1 VRGWPEHAEV
11 AVSSAQRAIVGR
23 EAEALAARSLARSG
37 WVILSRNLRLGRLE
51 VDLLARDP
59 RGLLAAI
66 EVRRRGSVGAASP
79 SELLGARKMR
89 ALRRQRAHLPEG
101 CRIDLLLVLGSPG
114 RERLRLVRG
123 VA

>member
-1 VRGWPEHAEV
+1 MATR
-11 AVSSAQRAIVGR
+11 SAQRALVGR
-23 EAEALAARSLARSG
+23 EAEAMAARSLSRSG
-37 WVILSRNLRLGRLE
+37 WMILSRNLRIGRLE

-59 RGLLAAI
+59 RGSLVAI
-66 EVRRRGSVGAASP
+66 EVRRRACVVAAAP
-79 SELLGARKMR
+79 AELLGARKMR
-89 ALRRQRAHLPEG
+89 ALRRQRAYLPEG

>member
-1 VRGWPEHAEV
+1 VT
-11 AVSSAQRAIVGR
+11 SSPAQRSIVGR
-23 EAEALAARSLARSG
+23 EGEDLAARSLASSG

-59 RGLLAAI
+59 RGSLVAI
-66 EVRRRGSVGAASP
+66 EVRRRASLGAATP
-79 SELLGARKMR
+79 AELLGSRKMG

-101 CRIDLLLVLGSPG
+101 CRIDLLLIVGRPG
-114 RERLRLVRG
+114 KERLRLVRG

>member
-1 VRGWPEHAEV
+1 V
-11 AVSSAQRAIVGR
+11 ATSRAQRAIVGR

-59 RGLLAAI
+59 RGSLVAI
-66 EVRRRGSVGAASP
+66 EVRRRDSVGAASP
-79 SELLGARKMR
+79 PELLGARKMR
-89 ALRRQRAHLPEG
+89 ALRRQRVYLPEG
-101 CRIDLLLVLGSPG
+101 CRIDLVLVLGRPG
-114 RERLRLVRG
+114 NERLRLVRG

>member
-1 VRGWPEHAEV
+1 M
-11 AVSSAQRAIVGR
+11 
-23 EAEALAARSLARSG
+23 
-37 WVILSRNLRLGRLE
+37 ILSRNLRLGRLE

-59 RGLLAAI
+59 RGSLVAI
-66 EVRRRGSVGAASP
+66 EVRRRAAVGAATP
-79 SELLGARKMR
+79 AELLGFRKME

-114 RERLRLVRG
+114 HERLRLIRG

>member
-1 VRGWPEHAEV
+1 MT
-11 AVSSAQRAIVGR
+11 SSPAQRSVVGR
-23 EAEALAARSLARSG
+23 EAEDLAARSLASSG

-59 RGLLAAI
+59 RGTLVAI

-79 SELLGARKMR
+79 PELLGARKMG
-89 ALRRQRAHLPEG
+89 ALRRQRARLPEG

-114 RERLRLVRG
+114 RERLRLIRG

>member
-1 VRGWPEHAEV
+1 MAI
-11 AVSSAQRAIVGR
+11 SSSQRANVGR
-23 EAEALAARSLARSG
+23 EAEALAARSLTAGG
-37 WVILSRNLRLGRLE
+37 WLILSRNLRLGRLE

-59 RGLLAAI
+59 RGSLVAI
-66 EVRRRGSVGAASP
+66 EVRRRATVGAAAP
-79 SELLGARKMR
+79 AELLGFRKMG

-123 VA
+123 IA

>member
-1 VRGWPEHAEV
+1 VVTRR
-11 AVSSAQRAIVGR
+11 AQRAIVGR
-23 EAEALAARSLARSG
+23 EAEALAARSLIRSG
-37 WVILSRNLRLGRLE
+37 WVILSCNLRLGRLE

-59 RGLLAAI
+59 RGSFVAI
-66 EVRRRGSVGAASP
+66 EVRRRDSVGAASP
-79 SELLGARKMR
+79 AELLGARKMR
-89 ALRRQRAHLPEG
+89 ALRRQRGYLPEG

>member
-1 VRGWPEHAEV
+1 
-11 AVSSAQRAIVGR
+11 
-23 EAEALAARSLARSG
+23 
-37 WVILSRNLRLGRLE
+37 
-51 VDLLARDP
+51 
-59 RGLLAAI
+59 
-66 EVRRRGSVGAASP
+66 VGAAAP
-79 SELLGARKMR
+79 AELLGARKMR

>member
-1 VRGWPEHAEV
+1 MVGT
-11 AVSSAQRAIVGR
+11 SSAERAIVGR

-59 RGLLAAI
+59 RGSLVAI
-66 EVRRRGSVGAASP
+66 EVRRRASVGAATP
-79 SELLGARKMR
+79 AELLGSRKMR
-89 ALRRQRAHLPEG
+89 ALRRQRGLLPEG
-101 CRIDLLLVLGSPG
+101 CHIDLLLVLGAPG
-114 RERLRLVRG
+114 KERLRLIRG

>member
-1 VRGWPEHAEV
+1 VTTSPT
-11 AVSSAQRAIVGR
+11 QRSIVGR
-23 EAEALAARSLARSG
+23 EAEDLAARSLASSG

-51 VDLLARDP
+51 VDLLAHDP
-59 RGLLAAI
+59 RGSLVAI
-66 EVRRRGSVGAASP
+66 EVRRRASLGAATP
-79 SELLGARKMR
+79 AELLGSRKLG

>member
-1 VRGWPEHAEV
+1 MTARP
-11 AVSSAQRAIVGR
+11 AQRSIVGR
-23 EAEALAARSLARSG
+23 EAEDLAAHSLISSG

-59 RGLLAAI
+59 RGSLVAI
-66 EVRRRGSVGAASP
+66 EVRRRASVGAATP
-79 SELLGARKMR
+79 AELLGFRKMG
-89 ALRRQRAHLPEG
+89 ALRRQRDHLPEG

-123 VA
+123 IA

>member
-1 VRGWPEHAEV
+1 MATN
-11 AVSSAQRAIVGR
+11 SNQRAIIGR
-23 EAEALAARSLARSG
+23 EAEALAARSLTRNG
-37 WVILSRNLRLGRLE
+37 WAILSRNLRFGWLE

-59 RGLLAAI
+59 RGSLVAI
-66 EVRRRGSVGAASP
+66 EVRRRSSVGTATPA
-79 SELLGARKMR
+79 ELLGSRKLG

-114 RERLRLVRG
+114 QERLRLVRG

>member
-1 VRGWPEHAEV
+1 MTTSP
-11 AVSSAQRAIVGR
+11 AQRSIVGR
-23 EAEALAARSLARSG
+23 EAEDLAARSLASSG

-59 RGLLAAI
+59 RGSLVAI
-66 EVRRRGSVGAASP
+66 EVRRRASLGAATP
-79 SELLGARKMR
+79 AELLGSRKMG

-101 CRIDLLLVLGSPG
+101 CRIDLLLIVG
-114 RERLRLVRG
+114 RHGKERLRLVRG

>member
-1 VRGWPEHAEV
+1 VTI
-11 AVSSAQRAIVGR
+11 SSAQRSIVGR
-23 EAEALAARSLARSG
+23 EAEDLAARSLASSG

-59 RGLLAAI
+59 RGSLVAI
-66 EVRRRGSVGAASP
+66 EVRRRASVGAATP
-79 SELLGARKMR
+79 VELLGSRKMG

-101 CRIDLLLVLGSPG
+101 CRIDLLLVLGRP
-114 RERLRLVRG
+114 RNERLRLVRG

>member
-1 VRGWPEHAEV
+1 V
-11 AVSSAQRAIVGR
+11 AISSAQRALVGC
-23 EAEALAARSLARSG
+23 EAEVLAARSLSCSG
-37 WVILSRNLRLGRLE
+37 WMILSRNLRLGRLE

-59 RGLLAAI
+59 RGSLVAI
-66 EVRRRGSVGAASP
+66 EVRRRACVGAAAP
-79 SELLGARKMR
+79 AELLGARKMR
-89 ALRRQRAHLPEG
+89 ALRRQRAYLAEG